1 MKQSVASK
9 VRALLEETILE
20 NGYRIWDITFGKEGS
35 EMLLTVTVDRDD
47 EISLDML
54 SKLNADIN
62 KILDEAD
69 PIEGAYSLMLES
81 AGAERFLKNASH
93 LQFALDKNATVSV
106 KLYKALNGA
115 KEFEGT
121 LTAFN
126 DSTITVKTETENL
139 TFDRKAISKICA
151 YI

>member
-9 VRALLEETILE
+9 VRGLLEGTIHE

-69 PIEGAYSLMLES
+69 PIDGAYSLMLES
-81 AGAERFLKNASH
+81 AGAERFLRNASH
-93 LQFALDKNATVSV
+93 LQFAIDKNATVSL
-106 KLYKALNGA
+106 KLYKAVNGV

-121 LTAFN
+121 VTAFD
-126 DSTITVKTETENL
+126 DSTVTVKTETESI

-151 YI
+151 YV